1 MDKRTFKFLE
11 KLKMKESVEAPNN
24 YVEDPYSTED
34 MVQEVSERSG
44 ALSPEDVRKIH
55 FIESSEG
62 KMLQNPGSSAKGN
75 FQIIDST
82 RKEIKKE
89 LANKG
94 VTEIPVNPLRKDAL
108 LAGEL
113 MNKYKNKLEN
123 AGIEPNLENMYLMHN
138 RGVSGALN
146 AIKNPKTDKNKQVW
160 SKVRALLK
168 RNPPAR
174 EPDMVAEQVPSNDL
188 LELLREE

>member
-24 YVEDPYSTED
+24 YVEDPYSNED

-113 MNKYKNKLEN
+113 MNKYKNKLEK

-146 AIKNPKTDKNKQVW
+146 AIKNPKSDKNKQVW
-160 SKVRALLK
+160 SKVRALLR

-174 EPDMVAEQVPSNDL
+174 EPDMVAEQIPSNDL